1 MMQAF
6 QEMQE
11 AFVKNNPVMAMMPMA
26 EEVQKTTQSMMG
38 SFEFAKIPVTP
49 ASSVSNLAAHPV
61 AASAASSAV
70 GAGVASAALG
80 TWLGWMT
87 AAMDGA
93 LKAQKAT
100 KGSSVFAPMSV
111 EGVNPMKFDW
121 GYGKSAMAPAFN
133 FAKFEW
139 FGAEIAAPPAAKPK
153 AKPAAKAKPK
163 AATKPVAKPVAEAKP
178 APAVKKVAEPAK
190 PAVTAKAEPVVEAVA
205 PKPAPVPTPKPVP
218 AAPVAEVM
226 PEDFAKPVALAK
238 PQAVDDLKM
247 IAGVG
252 PKLEKVLNDLGIWTF
267 AQIAAWTPNEIAWV
281 DDYLQFKGRIDR
293 DDWLAQADALAT
305 GGRDEYVKRFGKEPR

>member
-1 MMQAF
+1 MMQAY

-11 AFVKNNPVMAMMPMA
+11 ALVKNNPFAAMMPMA
-26 EEVQKTTQSMMG
+26 EEMQKTTQSMMG

-49 ASSVSNLAAHPV
+49 VSSVSNLAAHPM
-61 AASAASSAV
+61 AASAAGSAV
-70 GAGVASAALG
+70 TAGVASAALG
-80 TWLGWMT
+80 TWFGWMT

-93 LKAQKAT
+93 VKAQKAT
-100 KGSSVFAPMSV
+100 KGSSIFAPMSV
-111 EGVNPMKFDW
+111 DGVNPMKFDW
-121 GYGKSAMAPAFN
+121 GYGKSLPAPAFN

-139 FGAEIAAPPAAKPK
+139 FGEEVAAPAVKP
-153 AKPAAKAKPK
+153 KPAAKAKPK
-163 AATKPVAKPVAEAKP
+163 AATKPTAKTVAGAKP
-178 APAVKKVAEPAK
+178 ASAPKKVAEPAK
-190 PAVTAKAEPVVEAVA
+190 SGAEPVVKAVEPAPKSAPVPA
-205 PKPAPVPTPKPVP
+205 PKPAPVASVP
-218 AAPVAEVM
+218 AADVM
-226 PEDFAKPVALAK
+226 PEDFSKPTAIAKPEN
-238 PQAVDDLKM
+238 VDDLKM

-267 AQIAAWTPNEIAWV
+267 AQVAGWTPNEIAWV